1 MKCSKT
7 QKYMLN
13 TAEYLYRSER
23 IPDKNILN
31 LIKEC
36 NANETISKTGWP
48 RTFSP
53 VLDHCPKCSIILS
66 PVTKKRRRSSEDRTL
81 LISMD
86 HVLEVDIFTKQCKVC
101 FLIVKPDTLSHG
113 LFNIGDMVLVTCD
126 IFFTLQNMIRFVMAV
141 KLCCDHIL
149 VLLDM
154 S

>member
-1 MKCSKT
+1 
-7 QKYMLN
+7 
-13 TAEYLYRSER
+13 
-23 IPDKNILN
+23 
-31 LIKEC
+31 
-36 NANETISKTGWP
+36 
-48 RTFSP
+48 
-53 VLDHCPKCSIILS
+53 
-66 PVTKKRRRSSEDRTL
+66 
-81 LISMD
+81 MD